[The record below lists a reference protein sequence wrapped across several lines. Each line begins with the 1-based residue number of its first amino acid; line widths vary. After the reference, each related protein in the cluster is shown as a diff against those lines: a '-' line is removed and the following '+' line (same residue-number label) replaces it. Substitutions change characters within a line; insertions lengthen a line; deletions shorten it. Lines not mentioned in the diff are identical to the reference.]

1 MSPVFIPVPL
11 TRKRWQHC
19 RLISLTL
26 RASETIDRFTVV
38 DPVPLPTYM
47 QRADIMRARDINLF
61 LGVVPRK
68 KMTTFRKPSS
78 ATRLELSDVCK
89 RIDLISSSSL
99 DATASVLAQSAV
111 LTWPIISVGPP
122 IVVLIFAKINEF
134 GNRRVAEL
142 LV

>member
-1 MSPVFIPVPL
+1 MSLVFIPVPL

-68 KMTTFRKPSS
+68 KMTTFRKP
-78 ATRLELSDVCK
+78 
-89 RIDLISSSSL
+89 
-99 DATASVLAQSAV
+99 
-111 LTWPIISVGPP
+111 
-122 IVVLIFAKINEF
+122 
-134 GNRRVAEL
+134 
-142 LV
+142 

>member
-19 RLISLTL
+19 RLISLIL
-26 RASETIDRFTVV
+26 RESETIDRFTVV
-38 DPVPLPTYM
+38 DPVSLPTYM

-89 RIDLISSSSL
+89 RIYLVSSSSL

-111 LTWPIISVGPP
+111 LTWPIFSTATPNLARHGGACRRP
-122 IVVLIFAKINEF
+122 KI
-134 GNRRVAEL
+134 A
-142 LV
+142 